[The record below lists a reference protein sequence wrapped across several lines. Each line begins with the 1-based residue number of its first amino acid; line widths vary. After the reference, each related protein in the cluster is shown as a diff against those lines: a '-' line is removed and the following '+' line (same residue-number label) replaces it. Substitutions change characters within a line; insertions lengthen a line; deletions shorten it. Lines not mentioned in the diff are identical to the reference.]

1 VSSLHLW
8 DVLLLTRIS
17 ESVDIYHVSPQ
28 HPRLAYVAFIDPN
41 AGISATETLHRQPI
55 SLDAA
60 AVTDNPEDYE
70 VWRDWNDTLTVV
82 KAEPPLLIPSS
93 VVDDFADLPEWAKR
107 GASSS
112 ASAGL
117 QAGTNVE
124 RKRDRMSRTPG
135 LEAPESDSYVM
146 LSDLADQQ
154 GSTCYRTVVTSQAN
168 QDQSPTHSIS

>member
-1 VSSLHLW
+1 M
-8 DVLLLTRIS
+8 
-17 ESVDIYHVSPQ
+17 DIYHVSPQ

-41 AGISATETLHRQPI
+41 DGISATATLHRQPI

-107 GASSS
+107 GSSS
-112 ASAGL
+112 STSADP

-135 LEAPESDSYVM
+135 LEVPESDSYV
-146 LSDLADQQ
+146 LPLDLADVQQ
-154 GSTCYRTVVTSQAN
+154 GSKCCRTVVTSQAN
-168 QDQSPTHSIS
+168 QDQSTTLSISRDCQQRARATRATCH